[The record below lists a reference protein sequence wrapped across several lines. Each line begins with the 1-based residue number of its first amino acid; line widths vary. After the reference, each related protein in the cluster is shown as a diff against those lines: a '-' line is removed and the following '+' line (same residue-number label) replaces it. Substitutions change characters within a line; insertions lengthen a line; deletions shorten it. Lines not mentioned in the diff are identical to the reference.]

1 MQFIQFPFQFTLTIS
16 TRLLHWVFH
25 SYRCPSPS
33 PSVPSL
39 PLFFGVGQSCDL
51 PRHPFL
57 CRSCMWRPRSA
68 RRRCA
73 NCPRSS
79 SSTAAETATTN
90 CTPRPLAG
98 IRLQA
103 GNLPP
108 HLLLLVT
115 LLGLVN
121 VLAVGSWLWCLV
133 GVAVDASIAKR
144 SQNWFHFWCKRKLNK
159 VSVAVSVSIALRS
172 CVSVSVSVVVVVVSV
187 LRRITWLTLALM
199 RHVAAAAAAAG
210 E

>member
-1 MQFIQFPFQFTLTIS
+1 MHSIVLHFCTCFRFQLCRFQCNSFNFPFNLRWQSRRAYCTECFIHVAAPL
-16 TRLLHWVFH
+16 
-25 SYRCPSPS
+25 S

-51 PRHPFL
+51 PRHPFPFP

-108 HLLLLVT
+108 LPLPLVS

-159 VSVAVSVSIALRS
+159 VSVAVYLYLQR
-172 CVSVSVSVVVVVVSV
+172 CVAVY
-187 LRRITWLTLALM
+187 LYL
-199 RHVAAAAAAAG
+199 
-210 E
+210 

>member
-1 MQFIQFPFQFTLTIS
+1 MHSIVLHFCTCFRFQLCRFQCNSFNFPFNLRWQSRRAYCTECFIHVAAPL
-16 TRLLHWVFH
+16 
-25 SYRCPSPS
+25 S

-51 PRHPFL
+51 PRHPFPFP
-57 CRSCMWRPRSA
+57 CRSCMWRPCSA

-108 HLLLLVT
+108 PPPPSCHPPRS
-115 LLGLVN
+115 GQRF
-121 VLAVGSWLWCLV
+121 GCWL
-133 GVAVDASIAKR
+133 
-144 SQNWFHFWCKRKLNK
+144 
-159 VSVAVSVSIALRS
+159 
-172 CVSVSVSVVVVVVSV
+172 
-187 LRRITWLTLALM
+187 LALVPRGRRSWRFNCKTQPELISLLM
-199 RHVAAAAAAAG
+199 QTKI